1 MFYDYESGCL
11 ITSPDGDTA
20 SGYQINEKIENLER
34 QVRTLTEENKK
45 LKNTIEKAIHKLER
59 GITFCEN
66 DSQGIY
72 EKCNI
77 AIHREKS
84 VLEIPKGEPEE

>member
-1 MFYDYESGCL
+1 MFYDCESGCL

-20 SGYQINEKIENLER
+20 SGYQINEKIENL
-34 QVRTLTEENKK
+34 RTLTEENKK

-84 VLEIPKGEPEE
+84 VLEILKGEPEE